1 MRSGGGDKRKRV
13 ACSRGFSTEKM
24 IYIVCVAG
32 GAAGPGPLSQ
42 ADPVHCRYGRV
53 LLLIQRRRSA
63 VGISY
68 RSYSASP
75 PKRPDIF
82 IEARGAHTNV
92 KLIITTQT
100 IYGALTFNEA
110 GPRGEGRAPC
120 SFAQSQSVMILY
132 QLMQPI
138 ASRYDIVGGRR
149 WLQAAVFPRWAGGLM
164 IFCYDY
170 NRVRVISSNRKLLLV
185 NVCFNLWF
193 MIFLIYLNNRW

>member
-1 MRSGGGDKRKRV
+1 
-13 ACSRGFSTEKM
+13 M

-32 GAAGPGPLSQ
+32 GVAGPGPLSQ

-75 PKRPDIF
+75 PKRPNIF

-110 GPRGEGRAPC
+110 GRGVRDARPVP
-120 SFAQSQSVMILY
+120 S
-132 QLMQPI
+132 P
-138 ASRYDIVGGRR
+138 
-149 WLQAAVFPRWAGGLM
+149 
-164 IFCYDY
+164 
-170 NRVRVISSNRKLLLV
+170 NRSPL
-185 NVCFNLWF
+185 
-193 MIFLIYLNNRW
+193 